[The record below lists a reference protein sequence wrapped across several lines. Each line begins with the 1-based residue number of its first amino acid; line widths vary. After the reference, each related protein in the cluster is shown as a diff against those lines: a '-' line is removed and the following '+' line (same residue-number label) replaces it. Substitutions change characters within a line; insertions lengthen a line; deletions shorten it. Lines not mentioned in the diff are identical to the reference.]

1 MPRFRNSSEIPSWVT
16 SQSLIHT
23 LKPDDF
29 KLAGV
34 VNPSH
39 YNEQPTTKCGAVWL
53 PTPGP
58 RFLMPLWNVLQ
69 AWFYDERYIPDFGF
83 WSKLPCRFSE
93 NTAKKLGSNEMSSLG
108 ASLALG
114 NVHWKDALRGIQTSS
129 NLWILSNFTQAHL
142 ALVILQLSHKAL
154 EGLQEL
160 I

>member
-1 MPRFRNSSEIPSWVT
+1 MLRFRNSCEIPSWVT

-69 AWFYDERYIPDFGF
+69 AWFYDERYIPDLGF